1 MIPLVI
7 AFLLLLAS
15 PLVAQ
20 GQVSIDYAKLRE
32 ETARRLSEYIRINT
46 SNPPGNELAAARW
59 LNDVLAKEGIRGMIL
74 DTAELG
80 PGRANFYARL
90 PGDPGGRGIALV
102 HHMDVVTATA
112 NDWIVDPFG
121 GEIRDG
127 YVWGRGALDMK
138 GHGIIQLMA
147 FVALKRAGVQLNRD
161 LVYVGNADEEI
172 GGLGS
177 RTFLERHPDLVKRI
191 EYVLTEGADTRV
203 EQGKVRWFGID
214 VGEKRTWWKKLVARG
229 TTSHGSV
236 PLGDN
241 PVDRLIRALDRIVE
255 YQTPVRLTPAVDR
268 FFKAQARDQ
277 PGPGKA
283 WLANA
288 AAALETK
295 EGRAWILSQPER
307 NALLRSTITPT
318 VLRGSE
324 KTNIIPQEASVELD
338 IRLLPDEDT
347 VAFRRTLER
356 LIADPKIRIESIGD
370 MAPQYSAPLDTEM
383 FRALERV
390 AGRVL
395 PGVPVATPVSAGAS
409 DRPYWAAAGPVAY
422 GIDPYLVELEENRL
436 SVHGNNERLSLE
448 NIEFGLKYYV
458 EVILEMAGGRA
469 GGRAV
474 GRSGGQAVGR
484 SGGR

>member
-1 MIPLVI
+1 MIVLLLL
-7 AFLLLLAS
+7 LLLLAP
-15 PLVAQ
+15 PLAAQ
-20 GQVSIDYAKLRE
+20 GSAAIDYAKLRE
-32 ETARRLSEYIRINT
+32 ETAQRLAEYIRINT
-46 SNPPGNELAAARW
+46 SNPPGNELATARW
-59 LNDVLAKEGIRGMIL
+59 LADVLAKEGIRGMIL
-74 DTAELG
+74 DTAEIG

-90 PGDPGGRGIALV
+90 PGKPGGRAIALV
-102 HHMDVVTATA
+102 HHMDVVTATPK
-112 NDWIVDPFG
+112 DWIVDPFG
-121 GEIRDG
+121 GETRDG

-147 FVALKRAGVQLNRD
+147 LVALKRAGVELTRD

-177 RTFLERHPDLVKRI
+177 RTFVQRHPDLVSRI

-203 EQGKVRWFGID
+203 ENGKVRWFGVD

-241 PVDRLIRALDRIVE
+241 PVDRLIGALSRIVA

-277 PGPGKA
+277 TGPGKA
-283 WLANA
+283 WLSNA
-288 AAALETK
+288 AAALKTK
-295 EGRAWILSQPER
+295 EGRAWLLGQPER
-307 NALLRSTITPT
+307 NALLRNTITPT
-318 VLRGSE
+318 VLHGSE

-356 LIADPKIRIESIGD
+356 LIADPKIRIEAIGD
-370 MAPQYSAPLDTEM
+370 MAPPYSAPLDTEM

-390 AGRVL
+390 AARLL
-395 PGVPVATPVSAGAS
+395 PGVPLATPMSAGAT
-409 DRPYWAAAGPVAY
+409 DRPYWLAAGPIPY
-422 GIDPYLVELEENRL
+422 GIDPYLVELEESRY

-448 NIEFGLKYYV
+448 NIEFGLRYYV
-458 EVILEMAGGRA
+458 ELIMEMAGRRS
-469 GGRAV
+469 GGRA
-474 GRSGGQAVGR
+474 GGQAVGR
-484 SGGR
+484 

>member
-1 MIPLVI
+1 MILLVV
-7 AFLLLLAS
+7 AFLLLLAP
-15 PLVAQ
+15 PLVARS
-20 GQVSIDYAKLRE
+20 QVSIDYAKLRE
-32 ETARRLSEYIRINT
+32 ETAQRLSEYIRINT

-80 PGRANFYARL
+80 PGRGNFYARL

-147 FVALKRAGVQLNRD
+147 FVALKRAGVRLNRD

-203 EQGKVRWFGID
+203 EKGKVRWFGID

-236 PLGDN
+236 PQGDN
-241 PVDRLIRALDRIVE
+241 PVDRLIRALDRIVD

-277 PGPGKA
+277 TGPGKA

-307 NALLRSTITPT
+307 NALLRTTITPT

-324 KTNIIPQEASVELD
+324 NTNVIPQEASVELD

-370 MAPQYSAPLDTEM
+370 MAPPYSAPLDTDM
-383 FRALERV
+383 FHALERV

-409 DRPYWAAAGPVAY
+409 DRPYWAAAGAVAY

-458 EVILEMAGGRA
+458 EVILELQGSRS

-474 GRSGGQAVGR
+474 GR
-484 SGGR
+484 

>member
-1 MIPLVI
+1 MILLVV
-7 AFLLLLAS
+7 ALLLLLAP
-15 PLVAQ
+15 PLAAQ
-20 GQVSIDYAKLRE
+20 NQVSIDYAKLRE
-32 ETARRLSEYIRINT
+32 EAAQRLAEYIRINT

-102 HHMDVVTATA
+102 HHLDVVTATA
-112 NDWIVDPFG
+112 KDWMVDPFG

-147 FVALKRAGVQLNRD
+147 FVALKRAGVRLDRD

-177 RTFLERHPDLVKRI
+177 RTFLERHRDLVKRI

-203 EQGKVRWFGID
+203 ENGRVRWFGID

-229 TTSHGSV
+229 TTSHGAV
-236 PLGDN
+236 PLGNN
-241 PVDRLIRALDRIVE
+241 PVDRLIRALNRIVE
-255 YQTPVRLTPAVDR
+255 YRTPVRLTPAVDR

-277 PGPGKA
+277 TGSGKA
-283 WLANA
+283 WLSNA

-307 NALLRSTITPT
+307 NALLRTTITPT

-324 KTNIIPQEASVELD
+324 ATNIIPQEASVELD

-356 LIADPKIRIESIGD
+356 LIADPEIRIESIGD
-370 MAPQYSAPLDTEM
+370 VAPLYSAPLDSDM

-395 PGVPVATPVSAGAS
+395 PGVPIATPVSAGAS
-409 DRPYWAAAGPVAY
+409 DRPYWNVAGPIAY
-422 GIDPYLVELEENRL
+422 GIDPYLVELEESRL
-436 SVHGNNERLSLE
+436 SAHGNNERLSLE
-448 NIEFGLKYYV
+448 NIEFGLRYYV
-458 EVILEMAGGRA
+458 EVILEL
-469 GGRAV
+469 
-474 GRSGGQAVGR
+474 QEGR
-484 SGGR
+484 SGGRAVRRRTVRHPSLRSR

>member
-1 MIPLVI
+1 MILLVL
-7 AFLLLLAS
+7 AVLLLLAS

-20 GQVSIDYAKLRE
+20 RQVSIDYAKLRE
-32 ETARRLSEYIRINT
+32 ETAQRLSEYIRINT

-80 PGRANFYARL
+80 PGRANFYAGL

-191 EYVLTEGADTRV
+191 EYVLTEGADTRL
-203 EQGKVRWFGID
+203 EKGKVRWFGID

-236 PLGDN
+236 PQGDN
-241 PVDRLIRALDRIVE
+241 PVDRLIRALDRIVD

-277 PGPGKA
+277 TGPGKA
-283 WLANA
+283 WLANV

-307 NALLRSTITPT
+307 NALLRTTITPT

-324 KTNIIPQEASVELD
+324 NTNIIPQEASAELD

-370 MAPQYSAPLDTEM
+370 MAPPYSAPLDTDM
-383 FRALERV
+383 FHALERV

-458 EVILEMAGGRA
+458 EVILEMQG
-469 GGRAV
+469 
-474 GRSGGQAVGR
+474 SR
-484 SGGR
+484 SGGRAAGR